1 MRKIVEHTY
10 GSNVF
15 MRLELDGKIYEVSWY
30 AGIDYAWNTYKTTAD
45 NDPAEREKVI
55 NAFNALY

>member
-30 AGIDYAWNTYKTTAD
+30 AGIDNAWNTYKTTAD
-45 NDPAEREKVI
+45 DDPAEREKVI